1 MDSDDEVRHGP
12 LVGVKV
18 VDLTQAIAG
27 PYAAMLLADLGA
39 DVIKIEPPWGDT
51 VRSSPPHFS
60 EDEPYGAYFQSVNR
74 SKRSLCVD
82 LTTEE
87 GQETVYDIVEESDVV
102 LENFRSQEVTK
113 KLGVSYEDMKRVKE
127 DIVYASISGFG
138 HEDVL
143 ESRYSG
149 RKTVDMVSQAMGGI
163 MSVTGSEESG
173 PTKVGPGIGDIFPGT
188 LTVVGLLAALWHK
201 ERTGEGQIVDVAM
214 VDAILSLTDTRMIE
228 YSYNGKNPELSGNSH
243 PHNFPYDVFD
253 TSDGSVVIAAITDK
267 MWTDLCQVIG
277 KPHLS
282 DEYPTEE
289 DRKSNEDLLY
299 DEINEWTQSHSKE
312 EVMGELYEFL
322 PVGPLYN
329 AEGIFN
335 DPHFEDREMLV
346 DVPHGDS
353 GEKRTIAGQPI
364 KFSRTLS
371 GIQHRA
377 PILGEHSREIL
388 EEMGY
393 DDEDIERLLSS
404 GAIQST

>member
-1 MDSDDEVRHGP
+1 MDTDTEARHGP

-18 VDLTQAIAG
+18 VDLSQAIAG

-51 VRSSPPHFS
+51 VRSSPPHLS

-87 GQETVYDIVEESDVV
+87 GRETVYDIVEDSDVV
-102 LENFRSQEVTK
+102 LENFRSQEVTE
-113 KLGVSYEDMKRVKE
+113 KLGVSYEDMKEVKE

-143 ESRYSG
+143 ESQYSG

-188 LTVVGLLAALWHK
+188 LAVVGLLAALWHR

-228 YSYNGKNPELSGNSH
+228 YSYDGENPGLPGNSH

-253 TSDGSVVIAAITDK
+253 ATDGSVVIAAITDQ
-267 MWTDLCQVIG
+267 MWTDLCRVIG

-289 DRKSNEDLLY
+289 DRKSNEDTLY
-299 DEINEWTQSHSKE
+299 DEINEWTKRHSKK
-312 EVMGELYEFL
+312 EVMEELYEFL

-335 DPHFEDREMLV
+335 DQHFKDREMLV
-346 DVPHGDS
+346 DVPHGES
-353 GEKRTIAGQPI
+353 GQERTIAGQPI
-364 KFSRTLS
+364 KFSRTLG

-377 PILGEHSREIL
+377 PILGEHTREIL
-388 EEMGY
+388 EERGY
-393 DDEDIERLLSS
+393 DDEEIDRLLSS
-404 GAIQST
+404 GAVQSS